1 MVAIISRLGFL
12 RSAAAIFGCLLFV
25 AGCGAQPTAST
36 PPLSPQPT
44 AEPPPVEDAVTI
56 VVLGDSLSA
65 GFGLPEADAFPALV
79 ELGLRERGHTVTVVN
94 AGVSGDTSAGGLARL
109 DWILAQQ
116 PEILVVE
123 LGGNDA
129 LRGQPIEN
137 TDRNL
142 REIVRAGLGAG
153 AQVLLLGMDVPSNYG
168 PDYTSKFTAM
178 YETIAADEGV
188 SFLPA
193 FIREVGLDPSLM
205 QADGLHPTAEGH
217 RLLAES
223 LIPSLE
229 GMIASESID
238 SE

>member
-1 MVAIISRLGFL
+1 MLM
-12 RSAAAIFGCLLFV
+12 
-25 AGCGAQPTAST
+25 AGCGAQPTPNPPSPT
-36 PPLSPQPT
+36 PRQISQPT
-44 AEPPPVEDAVTI
+44 PVETAITI
-56 VVLGDSLSA
+56 VFLGDSLSA

-79 ELGLRERGHTVTVVN
+79 EVGLRERGHSVTVVN

-109 DWILAQQ
+109 DWILRQQ
-116 PEILVVE
+116 PDVLVVE
-123 LGGNDA
+123 LDGNDA

-142 REIVRAGLGAG
+142 REIVRAGRGAG

-168 PDYTSKFTAM
+168 PDYTSRFTAM
-178 YETIAADEGV
+178 YERIAAEEGI
-188 SFLPA
+188 SFFPA
-193 FIREVGLDPSLM
+193 FIREVGLDPGLM

-229 GMIASESID
+229 NIITSTANDTE
-238 SE
+238 